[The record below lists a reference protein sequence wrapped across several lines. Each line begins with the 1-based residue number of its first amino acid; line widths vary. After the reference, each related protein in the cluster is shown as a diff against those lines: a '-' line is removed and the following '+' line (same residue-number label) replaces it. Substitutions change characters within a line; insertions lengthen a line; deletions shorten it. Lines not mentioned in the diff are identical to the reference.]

1 MTFSQII
8 DLVITIG
15 LLVSVIFAAIL
26 VTKLRRALSEVKNAL
41 DLVQGEISK
50 LVREATFLVDDAGV
64 DVSKFET
71 LLDAANTVTSSMGQA
86 SKMAYTAVASPV
98 VKARALRAGL
108 DKLVTVFRSQPNQK
122 GRR

>member
-15 LLVSVIFAAIL
+15 LLVSVIFAVIL